1 MNRRFFA
8 QSIAAGLVAVA
19 STHIGHTQAAGPDAA
34 QVAKWLDQ
42 PVLDKD
48 VSIDEVRAYVAKKV
62 PKMPA
67 LAKPE
72 DWTKFATADTC

>member
-34 QVAKWLDQ
+34 QVAKWLTVQ
-42 PVLDKD
+42 PLIQHYRNPGAD
-48 VSIDEVRAYVAKKV
+48 SAVRNATVV
-62 PKMPA
+62 GVRVELA
-67 LAKPE
+67 L
-72 DWTKFATADTC
+72 